1 MQDDNIVDQ
10 IAEFIRQVRREPEL
24 VIDQH
29 TEIATLG
36 VDSLDFVE
44 LLFMIEENFAIDVP
58 FNANTDDG
66 LPFTTVGSAADA
78 VRSLIVAKSAA
89 A

>member
-1 MQDDNIVDQ
+1 MHDDNIVDQ

-24 VIDQH
+24 VIDHH

-44 LLFMIEENFAIDVP
+44 LLFMIEEKFSIDVP
-58 FNANTDDG
+58 FNANTDG
-66 LPFTTVGSAADA
+66 ALPFTTVGSAADA
-78 VRSLIVAKSAA
+78 VRSLVAAKGAA